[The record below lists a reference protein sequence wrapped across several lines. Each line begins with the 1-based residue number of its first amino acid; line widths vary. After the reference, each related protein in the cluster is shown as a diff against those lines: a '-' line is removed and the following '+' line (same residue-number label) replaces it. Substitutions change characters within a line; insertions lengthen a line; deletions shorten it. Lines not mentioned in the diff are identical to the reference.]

1 MFFGENKEKG
11 SGEAKRG
18 KKHRFFDVF
27 LEIGMG
33 FTQKIYSVEHTSRQG
48 RSTTAL
54 VLYLEMAL
62 FGPLLGIPGKIP
74 MG

>member
-1 MFFGENKEKG
+1 MIFAEMLKKWSGKQIGLENIG
-11 SGEAKRG
+11 FLG
-18 KKHRFFDVF
+18 VF
-27 LEIGMG
+27 LEIGVG
-33 FTQKIYSVEHTSRQG
+33 FTAKIYSVEHTSRQG

-54 VLYLEMAL
+54 VLYLESTL